1 MPAPSR
7 KEAQGLHLLQKYV
20 LVGVAAALLLRGAPA
35 MAQVDSEPDPATVR
49 VRIGPLM
56 MNPSISISNLGIDH
70 NVFNDPPDKNPKQDF
85 TVTVT
90 PLSDFWIHLGPTWV
104 TASLNE
110 SINWYQKYASERTAN
125 NTYKLGW
132 RVPGAHMA
140 FKVDGAYIS
149 ARERPGFEID
159 TRAARKETLFTGAL
173 DFNALSKSFIG
184 VSASRQQTRFAD
196 DAAYLDTSLRTTL
209 NRVDTTVGVNFRH
222 LLTPLTTVTLS
233 ASRSLARFDFSPE
246 RDTNSTAANLSMA
259 FAPAALLRGGVSI
272 GYDDFTPVDPLLPG
286 FRGLIGSVD
295 LTYVLLGSTR
305 FAVSGGRGVQ
315 YSYDL
320 LQPYYVQSRIG
331 GSVAQQIFGPIDVQV
346 RGDVAYLAYR
356 NRAGVEVKVPD
367 RTDRVVTYGI
377 GLGLHMG
384 KDLRLSFN
392 VDQNNRDTQVLEH
405 QYEKFLVGTA
415 LTYGF

>member
-1 MPAPSR
+1 
-7 KEAQGLHLLQKYV
+7 
-20 LVGVAAALLLRGAPA
+20 
-35 MAQVDSEPDPATVR
+35 MAV
-49 VRIGPLM
+49 
-56 MNPSISISNLGIDH
+56 
-70 NVFNDPPDKNPKQDF
+70 
-85 TVTVT
+85 
-90 PLSDFWIHLGPTWV
+90 
-104 TASLNE
+104 
-110 SINWYQKYASERTAN
+110 
-125 NTYKLGW
+125 
-132 RVPGAHMA
+132 
-140 FKVDGAYIS
+140 
-149 ARERPGFEID
+149 
-159 TRAARKETLFTGAL
+159 
-173 DFNALSKSFIG
+173 
-184 VSASRQQTRFAD
+184 
-196 DAAYLDTSLRTTL
+196 
-209 NRVDTTVGVNFRH
+209 
-222 LLTPLTTVTLS
+222 
-233 ASRSLARFDFSPE
+233 RSLARFDFSPE

-286 FRGLIGSVD
+286 FRGMIGSVD

-392 VDQNNRDTQVLEH
+392 VDQNNRRTQLLEH